1 MTARVLLVDDE
12 ESLRLLLQRAL
23 EAEGFE
29 VSQIANG
36 AEVAERLS
44 ANAPDVIVLSW
55 DLPGASGIDIC
66 RSVRTDPLTTRL
78 PIVLLAPVGG
88 EDVRLAGLSAGADE
102 CLVKPFA
109 PVELVVRVKNLL
121 RRTNPSLLDHMLK
134 VGDLTLDREA
144 HRVHRQKREVRLG
157 PKEFRLLEFL
167 MRSPGRVYSRT
178 ELKASLWGDDTT
190 VDERAIDVHIGRL
203 RRGISLGKSDNVIRT
218 VRGAGYA
225 LGDF

>member
-12 ESLRLLLQRAL
+12 ESIRLVLQRAL
-23 EAEGFE
+23 ETEGFE
-29 VSQIANG
+29 VSLLASG
-36 AEVAERLS
+36 ADISERLS
-44 ANAPDVIVLSW
+44 ISAPDVLVLSW
-55 DLPGASGIDIC
+55 NLPGASGIDVC
-66 RSVRTDPLTTRL
+66 RRVRADQSTIRM
-78 PIVLLAPVGG
+78 PIVLLAPAGG
-88 EDVRLAGLSAGADE
+88 EDVRLAGLSVGADE
-102 CLVKPFA
+102 CLVKPFS
-109 PVELVVRVKNLL
+109 PLELVVRVKNLL

-167 MRSPGRVYSRT
+167 MRSPGRVYSRS
-178 ELKASLWGDDTT
+178 ELKASLWGDDAA

-203 RRGISLGKSDNVIRT
+203 RKGISLGKSDSVIRT